1 MKLPRIATSLAVLL
15 LILSVSCTKKDE
27 SPYQMTITGV
37 ALKTVDALPAGTS
50 GIPDVHTQD
59 DRFFISAYPIPC
71 IEICNLYIR
80 NQKAPTQLSIKL
92 FSVVYKDAPATAII
106 ENTPIVGSCLINET
120 INVPGGNIS
129 INYTMDVSK
138 LPRGF
143 YRVYAETADGTSYWD
158 NIWLMR

>member
-1 MKLPRIATSLAVLL
+1 MKLPRIAASLTVFSLL
-15 LILSVSCTKKDE
+15 LFISCTKKD
-27 SPYQMTITGV
+27 STPYQMTITGI
-37 ALKTVDALPAGTS
+37 ALKTVDAQPAGIS
-50 GIPDVHTQD
+50 GTPDVHTQD

-80 NQKAPTQLSIKL
+80 NQKEPTQLRIKL
-92 FSVVYKDAPATAII
+92 FSVLYKDAPATAII
-106 ENTPIVGSCLINET
+106 ENTPIAGSCLINET
-120 INVPGGNIS
+120 INVPGGNTS

-143 YRVYAETADGTSYWD
+143 YRVYAETMDGTAYWD